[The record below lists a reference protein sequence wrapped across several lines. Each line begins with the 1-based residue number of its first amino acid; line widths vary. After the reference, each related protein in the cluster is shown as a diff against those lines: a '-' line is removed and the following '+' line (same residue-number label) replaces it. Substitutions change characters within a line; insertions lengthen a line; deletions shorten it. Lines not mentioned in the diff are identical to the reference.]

1 MAKKWGNA
9 AYDVSHAPVNAHGYA
24 LNSDELGT
32 ILKEHVAP
40 IIRDD
45 EGVADIKALLIG
57 VTETDFA
64 TDALTTALQSPEP
77 PKNWQIGEALA
88 EAFLTAGEV
97 CIFPW
102 PTARDL
108 RDLKASLPG
117 TDLVGFQVTD
127 DAKRPFRFAF
137 GEVKTS
143 YDPTVPP
150 RLMYG
155 RHGLKAQLEDL
166 RNNKATRDTL
176 FRYLAFRAKGTSWE
190 ATFQHASAR
199 YLNDAGDVALF
210 GVLVR
215 DTSPD
220 AGDLRARA
228 TALADKCPA
237 ETVIGLFAIYLPAQA
252 IKTLV
257 QRIEK
262 INSEARHANN

>member
-1 MAKKWGNA
+1 MPSKPRSKT
-9 AYDVSHAPVNAHGYA
+9 YDVSHAPVAAHGYA
-24 LNSDELGT
+24 LADDELEAM
-32 ILKEHVAP
+32 LKTHVAP

-45 EGVADIKALLIG
+45 EGTADVRAMLVG
-57 VTETDFA
+57 VTETDF
-64 TDALTTALQSPEP
+64 TTNALTAALQSPEP
-77 PKNWQIGEALA
+77 PKDWQIGEALA
-88 EAFLTAGEV
+88 EAFLNVDAV

-117 TDLVGFQVTD
+117 TDLVGFQAVD
-127 DAKRPFRFAF
+127 DKDRPFRFAF

-143 YDPTVPP
+143 YDPDVPP
-150 RLMYG
+150 NVMYG

-166 RNNKATRDTL
+166 RNVKATRDTL
-176 FRYLAFRAKGTSWE
+176 FRYLAFRAKGASWE
-190 ATFQHASAR
+190 ATFRHAAAR

-220 AGDLRARA
+220 GGDLRARA
-228 TALADKCPA
+228 TALADGCPA
-237 ETVIGLFAIYLPAQA
+237 ATVIGLFAIYLPAQA

-262 INSEARHANN
+262 INQEARHANN